1 MKLLVVCSCVPCLFL
16 SDAAVVML
24 SGQVADGL
32 TTVFAGELV
41 SLNNITTTL
50 T

>member
-1 MKLLVVCSCVPCLFL
+1 MKQLVVYSCIPCLFL

-32 TTVFAGELV
+32 TTIFAGDLV
-41 SLNNITTTL
+41 SLKNVTTT
-50 T
+50 